1 MLTIKNLRKRYGNFQ
16 ALDGLNLEVAD
27 GELFGFVGPNGAGKT
42 TTLKILAGLLV
53 PDEGEVEIG
62 GLDVYSDGKELR
74 RRIGYV
80 PDFFGVYDNLKVSEY
95 MEFFASCYGITGLQA
110 RTRCHTLLEQVRLE
124 DKEDFF
130 VDGLSRGMKQRL
142 CLARAL
148 IHDPDLLILDIM
160 LPDGNGLDICRRFRE
175 KTMRPVL
182 FLTGKGDVRDKVE
195 GLQQGGDYYLT
206 KPYNFDEFL
215 AVIQMLLARQKRL
228 EENFQA
234 SRQITI
240 GSLRLDLS
248 DGHAYLNNADTGLT
262 RTEFS
267 LLRLLAENQEKI
279 FSAKELYE
287 AVWDSCAGTD
297 TSTVRRHIFN
307 LRTKIGAED
316 TDEYDIVSVY
326 GKGYLFTCR

>member
-1 MLTIKNLRKRYGNFQ
+1 MTENKPHILMVEDEEQI
-16 ALDGLNLEVAD
+16 LNT
-27 GELFGFVGPNGAGKT
+27 NCRM
-42 TTLKILAGLLV
+42 
-53 PDEGEVEIG
+53 
-62 GLDVYSDGKELR
+62 LR
-74 RRIGYV
+74 RRGYDV
-80 PDFFGVYDNLKVSEY
+80 RTAQTAAEAYHQIDENL
-95 MEFFASCYGITGLQA
+95 
-110 RTRCHTLLEQVRLE
+110 
-124 DKEDFF
+124 
-130 VDGLSRGMKQRL
+130 
-142 CLARAL
+142 
-148 IHDPDLLILDIM
+148 PDLLILDIM

-248 DGHAYLNNADTGLT
+248 DGHAYLNNTDTGLT

-267 LLRLLAENQEKI
+267 LLRLLAENQEKV

-287 AVWDSCAGTD
+287 AVWGSCAGTD

-307 LRTKIGAED
+307 LRVKIGAEN

>member
-1 MLTIKNLRKRYGNFQ
+1 MNEKKSLILMVEDEEQ
-16 ALDGLNLEVAD
+16 VLNT
-27 GELFGFVGPNGAGKT
+27 NCRM
-42 TTLKILAGLLV
+42 
-53 PDEGEVEIG
+53 
-62 GLDVYSDGKELR
+62 LR
-74 RRIGYV
+74 RRGYDV
-80 PDFFGVYDNLKVSEY
+80 
-95 MEFFASCYGITGLQA
+95 
-110 RTRCHTLLEQVRLE
+110 RTAQTAAEACH
-124 DKEDFF
+124 
-130 VDGLSRGMKQRL
+130 
-142 CLARAL
+142 
-148 IHDPDLLILDIM
+148 IM
-160 LPDGNGLDICRRFRE
+160 LPDGNGLDLCRRFRE
-175 KTMRPVL
+175 KTMNPVL
-182 FLTGKGDVRDKVE
+182 FLTGKSDIRDRVE

-248 DGHAYLNNADTGLT
+248 DGHAYLNDIDIGLT

-279 FSAKELYE
+279 FSPKELYE
-287 AVWDSCAGTD
+287 AVWGNFAGTD
-297 TSTVRRHIFN
+297 TSTIRRHIFN
-307 LRTKIGAED
+307 LRAKIGAED

>member
-1 MLTIKNLRKRYGNFQ
+1 
-16 ALDGLNLEVAD
+16 
-27 GELFGFVGPNGAGKT
+27 
-42 TTLKILAGLLV
+42 
-53 PDEGEVEIG
+53 
-62 GLDVYSDGKELR
+62 
-74 RRIGYV
+74 
-80 PDFFGVYDNLKVSEY
+80 
-95 MEFFASCYGITGLQA
+95 
-110 RTRCHTLLEQVRLE
+110 
-124 DKEDFF
+124 
-130 VDGLSRGMKQRL
+130 
-142 CLARAL
+142 
-148 IHDPDLLILDIM
+148 M

-248 DGHAYLNNADTGLT
+248 DGHAYLNDIDIGLT

-279 FSAKELYE
+279 FSPKELYE
-287 AVWDSCAGTD
+287 AVWGNFAGTD
-297 TSTVRRHIFN
+297 TSTIRRHIFN
-307 LRTKIGAED
+307 LRAKIGAED